1 MIPLTISL
9 AFLYAK
15 VYNLLNSQAAKLQLP
30 GCNF

>member
-15 VYNLLNSQAAKLQLP
+15 VYNLINSQDMKLQSP
-30 GCNF
+30 GRNF